1 MRIPHLLLVITALA
15 LSAPAAGQ
23 ELQAGTRVRVAA
35 PIIRGNSRFTGTVVS
50 AENGRVLLRLDP
62 TIKQDTRLDTISIP
76 RHLIRRVEVSL
87 GRVPGRSRG
96 PAARTGA
103 FAGVIAGIGLGLVLG
118 SGTAD
123 DGAARNPWT
132 TALWV
137 APALGAAGAGVGALI
152 GQEERERW
160 QTVQQQ
166 PAAAGA
172 GVPPG
177 RGVRVGVRLGV

>member
-1 MRIPHLLLVITALA
+1 MRIAHLLLALSALA

-23 ELQAGTRVRVAA
+23 ELQAGTRVRVSA

-50 AENGRVLLRLDP
+50 TENGRVLLRLDP
-62 TIKQDTRLDTISIP
+62 LIKQDTRLDTISIP
-76 RHLIRRVEVSL
+76 THLIRRVEVSL
-87 GRVPGRSRG
+87 GTVPGRSRG

-103 FAGVIAGIGLGLVLG
+103 IAGVIAGVGLGLVLG

-132 TALWV
+132 TSLWM
-137 APALGAAGAGVGALI
+137 APLLGAAGAGAGALI
-152 GQEERERW
+152 GESEHERW
-160 QTVQQQ
+160 QTVPAQQ
-166 PAAAGA
+166 PVAGA

-177 RGVRVGVRLGV
+177 HGVRVGVRLGV